1 MCGICSECHLVLG
14 VGAGAGWLCLETR
27 APRGPHV
34 DTWTGDAATPPLTFT
49 HMQGHTRRVV
59 HPLQDVKTH
68 TPLVWSHHRV
78 THTRPHVHVYV
89 PTDMVMGR
97 SQHPPTYVCGD
108 ICTIRCRC
116 RHTHTHSHGLRD
128 VHPPVSTHAS
138 HSLHVHSQVAS
149 NLPPYDQLSA
159 QVRTEDED

>member
-1 MCGICSECHLVLG
+1 MPPRAGCGGGSRVALPGNTCPPGPTRGHLDGGRSDTSAHVHTH
-14 VGAGAGWLCLETR
+14 AGTHSQGR
-27 APRGPHV
+27 
-34 DTWTGDAATPPLTFT
+34 PPTSGRENT
-49 HMQGHTRRVV
+49 HASCMVTSQGN
-59 HPLQDVKTH
+59 
-68 TPLVWSHHRV
+68 